1 MGSVW
6 RAAEVSDV
14 VSVALIGSVAPTLLA
29 AAALVASLR
38 NAKKIEEVHLAT
50 NSMKDELVRVT
61 GESERAK
68 GVIQGA
74 QEEKD
79 RNT

>member
-1 MGSVW
+1 M
-6 RAAEVSDV
+6 SDV

-50 NSMKDELVRVT
+50 NSMKDALVASTDQASRAEGEL
-61 GESERAK
+61 K
-68 GVIQGA
+68 GA
-74 QEEKD
+74 QDERD
-79 RNT
+79 RQALGVNS